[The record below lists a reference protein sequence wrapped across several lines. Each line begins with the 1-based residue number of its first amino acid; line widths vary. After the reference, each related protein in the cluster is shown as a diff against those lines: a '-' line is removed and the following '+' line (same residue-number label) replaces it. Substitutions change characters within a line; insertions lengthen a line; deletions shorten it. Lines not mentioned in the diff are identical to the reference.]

1 MYCHAEF
8 GRSTSNVV
16 NINRGDAKIG
26 ERWGTATVGIGDMVD
41 PKSHTLPHMCSLAE
55 RGIGERWGTATV
67 GIGDMVDPK
76 SHTLPHMC
84 SLAERGR
91 SALMYAILA
100 IIQSKN
106 TDVSICTYL
115 HLYELGLLCSFSH

>member
-55 RGIGERWGTATV
+55 
-67 GIGDMVDPK
+67 
-76 SHTLPHMC
+76 C
-84 SLAERGR
+84 GR

-115 HLYELGLLCSFSH
+115 HLYELRLLCSFSH